1 MKRVDAILLFFL
13 FSLSCQN
20 LSLSNEK
27 VVIAT
32 ASNFLETLVTLKK
45 DFESNHDIEIEIRSA
60 SSGIL
65 YAQILRGIKVDIFL
79 SADEERADM
88 IIEKK
93 LARASDSFIYAV
105 GKLALWFPGSVCQL
119 STMSKETAQECL
131 IQSKRI
137 GIANEKIAPYG
148 RAAKETL
155 DSLSLP
161 RTDQKLIRAENI
173 GQTFALG
180 VSQNVDAA
188 FVAMSQLKKL
198 KGSPSYWLV
207 ESSSHAAINQKAVLL
222 SQKKAHEGAKQF
234 FDYLKSEDAQRRIS
248 AAGYH
253 YQKAY
258 LP

>member
-1 MKRVDAILLFFL
+1 
-13 FSLSCQN
+13 
-20 LSLSNEK
+20 
-27 VVIAT
+27 
-32 ASNFLETLVTLKK
+32 
-45 DFESNHDIEIEIRSA
+45 
-60 SSGIL
+60 
-65 YAQILRGIKVDIFL
+65 
-79 SADEERADM
+79 
-88 IIEKK
+88 
-93 LARASDSFIYAV
+93 
-105 GKLALWFPGSVCQL
+105 
-119 STMSKETAQECL
+119 MSRETAQECL
-131 IQSKRI
+131 IQSTRI

-155 DSLSLP
+155 DSLGLP

-180 VSQNVDAA
+180 ASQNVDAA

-222 SQKKAHEGAKQF
+222 SQKKAHKGAKLF
-234 FDYLKSEDAQRRIS
+234 FDYLKSDDAQRRIS

>member
-13 FSLSCQN
+13 FSLSCQK

-93 LARASDSFIYAV
+93 I
-105 GKLALWFPGSVCQL
+105 GS
-119 STMSKETAQECL
+119 
-131 IQSKRI
+131 R
-137 GIANEKIAPYG
+137 G
-148 RAAKETL
+148 
-155 DSLSLP
+155 
-161 RTDQKLIRAENI
+161 
-173 GQTFALG
+173 
-180 VSQNVDAA
+180 
-188 FVAMSQLKKL
+188 
-198 KGSPSYWLV
+198 
-207 ESSSHAAINQKAVLL
+207 
-222 SQKKAHEGAKQF
+222 
-234 FDYLKSEDAQRRIS
+234 
-248 AAGYH
+248 
-253 YQKAY
+253 
-258 LP
+258 

>member
-20 LSLSNEK
+20 LRLSNEK

-65 YAQILRGIKVDIFL
+65 SAQILRGIKVDIFL
-79 SADEERADM
+79 SADEKRADM

-105 GKLALWFPGSVCQL
+105 GKLALWFPESVCQL

-137 GIANEKIAPYG
+137 GIAN
-148 RAAKETL
+148 
-155 DSLSLP
+155 
-161 RTDQKLIRAENI
+161 
-173 GQTFALG
+173 
-180 VSQNVDAA
+180 
-188 FVAMSQLKKL
+188 
-198 KGSPSYWLV
+198 
-207 ESSSHAAINQKAVLL
+207 
-222 SQKKAHEGAKQF
+222 
-234 FDYLKSEDAQRRIS
+234 
-248 AAGYH
+248 
-253 YQKAY
+253 
-258 LP
+258 